1 MTEFHDLLKGLGGD
15 AKQRSASTRKLL
27 SLINFTEDRT
37 QALQGALSLKE
48 NGLEAPSYEAFNQLL
63 KRWPEDEAVL
73 FEHLQNLRFFRREGE
88 ADEVFR
94 ELVHKGVD
102 PNILIK
108 DALRL
113 LVCASRDQRQLSAE
127 LTAAVS
133 AVTAMATDDYL
144 RAVPRLLADK
154 LPQYTNTLNWL
165 REKVFAGVGEVFEHL
180 EQAIASRS
188 AACLVRI
195 GDGEGA
201 IIQSLGIEFPSAAS
215 ESHFRYFSRRWFGAH
230 AEGHEGLLRDVAQEL
245 VSRVHEIDV
254 VGVPPLAWIEK
265 ELRLHHVRTFINC
278 IEAAGGACSR
288 TSSSGLVADVS
299 IAVQMEQQ
307 GLVTG
312 LLRKAE
318 SVSIIG
324 SRSDMPELLEQSVGV
339 QARRFVQIPP
349 PASDEHGRPGEMER
363 GTHLAHFQSIREDLR
378 DSVAP
383 GEVFLVSAG
392 FLGKMYAL
400 DIKAAGGIALDIGF
414 LADLWVDAGT
424 RPESST
430 SRSNTLSLARQTSQ
444 LGIDAN

>member
-1 MTEFHDLLKGLGGD
+1 MTEFHDLLKGLNGD
-15 AKQRSASTRKLL
+15 ARERSISTRKLL
-27 SLINFTEDRT
+27 HFIDSASDRT
-37 QALQGALSLKE
+37 QALQVALSLKE
-48 NGLEAPSYEAFNQLL
+48 NGLEAPSYEAFNRLL
-63 KRWPEDEAVL
+63 SRWPDDDAVL
-73 FEHLQNLRFFRREGE
+73 FEYLQNLRFFRREGE

-94 ELVHKGVD
+94 ELLHKGVD

-108 DALRL
+108 DAIML
-113 LVCASRDQRQLSAE
+113 LVRASRDRRQLSAE

-133 AVTAMATDDYL
+133 AVTATATDDYL
-144 RAVPRLLADK
+144 KSVPSLLAEK

-165 REKVFAGVGEVFEHL
+165 REKVLSSVEEVFEYF
-180 EQAIASRS
+180 EQAIANKS

-201 IIQSLGIEFPSAAS
+201 IVQSLEVRSPNTAS
-215 ESHFRYFSRRWFGAH
+215 EAHFRYFSRRWFGAH
-230 AEGHEGLLRDVAQEL
+230 AEEHEGLLHDVAQEL
-245 VSRVHEIDV
+245 VSRVHEVDV

-265 ELRLHHVRTFINC
+265 ELRLHNVRTFINC

-307 GLVTG
+307 GLVTA

-318 SVSIIG
+318 NVSIIG
-324 SRSDMPELLEQSVGV
+324 SRSDMPDLLEQAVGV
-339 QARRFVQIPP
+339 QARKFVQIPP

-363 GTHLAHFQSIREDLR
+363 GTHLAHFQSIRNNLKE
-378 DSVAP
+378 SITP

-424 RPESST
+424 RSESAT
-430 SRSNTLSLARQTSQ
+430 SRSNTLALARKASQ
-444 LGIDAN
+444 LGG